1 LERKEIWQMKILVS
15 ACLLGA
21 NCRYDGGNNNRSHVI
36 ELLKD
41 HILIPVC
48 PEQLGGLSTPRP
60 PVEWQG
66 DRAMNNQGADCTMQ
80 FHRGAEEALR
90 IAQLYGC
97 KVAILKAKSPSCG
110 NHQIYDGTFSGQLV
124 NGAGGTAR
132 LLQKNGITVIN
143 ETEVEAWIA
152 GSNDQ

>member
-1 LERKEIWQMKILVS
+1 MKILVS

-21 NCRYDGGNNNRSHVI
+21 NCRYDGGNNYRSHVI

-66 DRAMNNQGADCTMQ
+66 DRAMNNQGVDCTMQ

-90 IAQLYGC
+90 IAQLYDC
-97 KVAILKAKSPSCG
+97 KFAILKAKSPSCG

-124 NGAGGTAR
+124 DGAGGTAR
-132 LLQKNGITVIN
+132 LLQENGITVIN
-143 ETEVEAWIA
+143 ETEVEAWVA